1 MANVR
6 FWSMEKFCVM
16 IMEMLTNKFDCLI
29 IIEGNRG
36 LGKSTLAWHILKKV
50 SAINK
55 QIVKVT
61 GGKES
66 PYFKQYQFKPVAQTK
81 GKFKSVIYT
90 KEDVINFF
98 DKWHHSA
105 LADEMI
111 NVAFNREFWN
121 EDQKNIIKLMNMNR
135 DHCNLFVAC
144 VPQFQTLD
152 NQIKNLAKIRITIAR
167 RGLAVIQTPNRT
179 IYNRDRWDTA
189 TNEKIEREWLK
200 KGSGLPQYSR
210 LNTFRGMLRFPA
222 LSKKEQA
229 IYDQIKVGERNI
241 IKKDLGVTEE
251 NGGEKQDA
259 LTKVLNKLIDGSVRN
274 GTELEG
280 CAFAMGLTKD
290 QLMGRLKTQLGKLN
304 KPTQLSQYYWDKK
317 AKRGD
322 DEEFKSIN

>member
-16 IMEMLTNKFDCLI
+16 ILEMLTNKFDCLI

-90 KEDVINFF
+90 KDDVINFF

-229 IYDQIKVGERNI
+229 IYDQIKVEERNI

-251 NGGEKQDA
+251 NRGQADDPFEKFMV
-259 LTKVLNKLIDGSVRN
+259 KVLDGKLRNRSELDGI
-274 GTELEG
+274 
-280 CAFAMGLTKD
+280 AFGMGITGD
-290 QLMGRLKTQLGKLN
+290 QLMQKLIRELKKSGK
-304 KPTQLSQYYWDKK
+304 PHQVSQYYWDKK

-322 DEEFKSIN
+322 DEEFKSIS

>member
-1 MANVR
+1 
-6 FWSMEKFCVM
+6 M
-16 IMEMLTNKFDCLI
+16 ILEMLTNKFDCLI

-304 KPTQLSQYYWDKK
+304 KPMQLSQYYWDKK
-317 AKRGD
+317 AKAQDD
-322 DEEFKSIN
+322 DEFGSIN

>member
-16 IMEMLTNKFDCLI
+16 ILEMLTNKFDCLI

-304 KPTQLSQYYWDKK
+304 KPMQLSQYYWDKK
-317 AKRGD
+317 AKTQD
-322 DEEFKSIN
+322 DDEFKSIN